1 MLLESPVMTEVIAM
15 VADVNDQSVLVQL
28 ESFERVERQADVF
41 VEISYRSVVCRDD
54 SLLLFLRQVG
64 EDLWNLFA
72 IFRADL
78 SDGHFL
84 RVEHTRVFNR
94 EIKWRMRLVKTEPQA
109 EGLIALLLKKLDRF
123 SGEEGPFGVF
133 IKLADW
139 QRVGVQP
146 DARRISE
153 WTPLG
158 FDANVGGNL
167 AREPRFLPFFQPAKM
182 IRPVNAIIEAVFELA
197 VEMHLAYRAGAITEV
212 FQMFGDSQLILGKR
226 RRKQRYAGCVRQF
239 AGNQRLARGR
249 ADWRVGVSMIEAR
262 AAGRQFVQV
271 GRTRELGAISA

>member
-1 MLLESPVMTEVIAM
+1 MLLESPVMTEIIAVIA
-15 VADVNDQSVLVQL
+15 DINDQSVLVQL

-41 VEISYRSVVCRDD
+41 VEISYSSVVGRDD
-54 SLLLFLRQVG
+54 PLLLFLRQVG

-123 SGEEGPFGVF
+123 SREEGSFGVF
-133 IKLADW
+133 VELADW

-146 DARRISE
+146 NARRVPE
-153 WTPLG
+153 WAPLR
-158 FDANVGGNL
+158 FDAHAGGNL
-167 AREPRFLPFFQPAKM
+167 ARQPRFLPLIQPAKM

-197 VEMHLAYRAGAITEV
+197 VEMHLADRARAVAEV
-212 FQMFGDSQLILGKR
+212 FQMFRDGQLIFGKR
-226 RRKQRYAGCVRQF
+226 RRKQRYAGCVGQL
-239 AGNQRLARGR
+239 AGDQRLARGR
-249 ADWRVGVSMIEAR
+249 ADW
-262 AAGRQFVQV
+262 
-271 GRTRELGAISA
+271 